1 MTYTR
6 RCTGD
11 LAISYKGS
19 VVAQLFH
26 TVGNYKPFHVYDICN
41 GGAPSEYRHLVDAL
55 ERMEEIA
62 TDNIEHI
69 DSVLAD

>member
-19 VVAQLFH
+19 VVAQLFYNASS
-26 TVGNYKPFHVYDICN
+26 GYPFHVYDICK
-41 GGAPSEYRHLVDAL
+41 GGEPHVHVSLASAL
-55 ERMEEIA
+55 DDMEQA
-62 TDNIEHI
+62 AADNMEHI

>member
-19 VVAQLFH
+19 VVAQMFH
-26 TVGNYKPFHVYDICN
+26 TAGNYNSFHVYDICK
-41 GGAPSEYRHLVDAL
+41 GGAPSEHRHLFDAL
-55 ERMEEIA
+55 ERMDRVA
-62 TDNIEHI
+62 ADNIEHI